1 MPKTEKIAQTLKN
14 LPLKPGVYRFYDKKN
29 NLIYVGKAKKLKNR
43 VSSYFNKIKYENAK
57 TRIMV
62 GKIEDLDYIVVDSE
76 YDALLLEN
84 ALISKHQP
92 KYNIQWRDDKSY
104 PFICIKNEP
113 FPRVFSTR
121 QVIKDGSEYY
131 GPYASIKMMRTILGL
146 VHNMYKTRTCSLNL
160 TQKNIAA
167 GKFRICLEY
176 HMGNCKAPCE
186 AKQSEE
192 DYNQNINAIRDII
205 KGNISALIRTLKE
218 QMQKE
223 AENLEFEAA
232 AETKSR
238 IDNLEKY
245 KSKSTVVNPNIHNV
259 DVFSVIDDDKSVF
272 INFMKVNNGSI
283 IQSHTTEVKRGLD
296 ESPGDILAL
305 TIVNIRN
312 EFNSTSRELF
322 VSEPVNIEIPD
333 ISIHQPQRGDK
344 KKLVDLSLKNA
355 RFFMK
360 DRHKQIERTDPERHV
375 NRLMDQMQSDLRL
388 TEQPRHIECFDNSNF
403 QGTFPVSACVV
414 FKNGKPAK
422 KEYRKYN
429 IKTVEGPND
438 FASMEEVVYRRYK
451 KLLDEGESLPQL
463 IVIDGGKGQLS
474 SSVAALK
481 KLGIYNKL
489 AIIGIAKRLEE
500 IFFQGDNMPIFLD
513 KRSETLKVIQNL
525 RNEAHRFSITFHRQK
540 RSKAAVS
547 NELEKIE
554 GVGPKTA
561 TALLRKFGSV
571 KRVKAAEFE
580 QLQEIV
586 GTAKAQVLKKYIDE
600 NKQG

>member
-1 MPKTEKIAQTLKN
+1 MVKSKKIASILKD
-14 LPLKPGVYRFYDKKN
+14 LPLKPGVYRFYDKTN
-29 NLIYVGKAKKLKNR
+29 RLIYVGKAKKLKNR

-57 TRIMV
+57 TRVMV
-62 GKIEDLDYIVVDSE
+62 GQITDLDYIVVDTE

-84 ALISKHQP
+84 ALITKHQP

-121 QVIKDGSEYY
+121 RVIKDGSEYY
-131 GPYASIKMMRTILGL
+131 GPYASVKMMKTILNL

-160 TQKNIAA
+160 TQKNIEA

-186 AKQSEE
+186 AKQTEE
-192 DYNQNINAIRDII
+192 DYNESISAIRDII
-205 KGNISALIRTLKE
+205 KGNISSLIRTLKD
-218 QMQKE
+218 QMQKQ

-232 AETKSR
+232 AETKKK

-245 KSKSTVVNPNIHNV
+245 KAKSTVVNPSIHNV
-259 DVFSVIDDDKSVF
+259 DVFSAVDAGKSAF

-283 IQSHTTEVKRGLD
+283 IQSHTTEVKKGLD
-296 ESPGDILAL
+296 ESLADLLAL
-305 TIVNIRN
+305 TIINIQN
-312 EFNSTSRELF
+312 EFNSTSREIF
-322 VSEPVNIEIPD
+322 VSELIEIEIPD
-333 ISIHQPQRGDK
+333 VSVHLPQRGDK
-344 KKLVDLSLKNA
+344 KKLLDLSLKNA
-355 RFFMK
+355 RFFMM
-360 DRHKQIERTDPERHV
+360 DRFKQMERTDPERHV
-375 NRLMDQMQSDLRL
+375 NRLMDQMKKDLRL

-451 KLLDEGESLPQL
+451 KLIDEGESLPQL

-474 SSVAALK
+474 SSVKALK

-489 AIIGIAKRLEE
+489 AIIGIAKKLEE
-500 IFFQGDNMPIFLD
+500 IFFPGDSLPIFLD

-547 NELEKIE
+547 NQLEQIE
-554 GVGPKTA
+554 GIGPKTA
-561 TALLRKFGSV
+561 TTLLREFGSV
-571 KRVKAAEFE
+571 KRVKAATPQ
-580 QLQEIV
+580 QLEKAV
-586 GTAKAQVLKKYIDE
+586 GLKKAKIIIE
-600 NKQG
+600 GLKEKA